1 MKVISFVNMKGGV
14 GKTTLAVNMA
24 DFLSYRYAKKVL
36 LIDVDPQFNA
46 TQCLLNGDD
55 YVEYIKA
62 GGTTIKDIFN
72 YRKSASVSVVDG
84 VKEKD
89 AVPYSE
95 IVPYKIKLLE
105 ILILFRANLTY
116 LDLRWLLGKEQK
128 IGLKTI

>member
-62 GGTTIKDIFN
+62 GGTTIKDI
-72 YRKSASVSVVDG
+72 
-84 VKEKD
+84 
-89 AVPYSE
+89 
-95 IVPYKIKLLE
+95 
-105 ILILFRANLTY
+105 LIIENLP
-116 LDLRWLLGKEQK
+116 LCL
-128 IGLKTI
+128 